1 MEKRGRLPKEWLT
14 HGPRAEDVDVL
25 REYVERYPY
34 AGPLRML
41 LAKASDAAQDLERR
55 DDLLRAGAHVSSRR
69 ALFAYLVGPSLV
81 EQAREIQAE
90 IDQLPAVSEEELV
103 DMVWHAQDEHAG
115 TDDVDVAAEPASSG
129 DAVEDAMPREAMV
142 SAIASVL
149 DAEIQNWTKEA
160 DEIDSESEASQ
171 AVPTLE
177 VKEGAQPTSLFA
189 RWLSQRAKET
199 GFGSPE
205 LAEKGASA
213 LIDAFLA
220 KGDVKIGPVRDSDA
234 STGEWAM
241 RGLVEDPSMVT
252 ETMAKL
258 YAQQGQMSRARKAYR
273 LLALKYPEK
282 SVYFAAQ
289 LKKLRNS

>member
-1 MEKRGRLPKEWLT
+1 MEKRGRLPQEWLT

-149 DAEIQNWTKEA
+149 DAEIQDWTKEG

-177 VKEGAQPTSLFA
+177 VKEGAEPTSLFA

-241 RGLVEDPSMVT
+241 RGLVEDPSLVT